1 MQKFK
6 IKPMKIKKEILN
18 YTVIFEPAEEGGFVV
33 YAPSLP
39 GCHTQGE
46 TLDEAYQMA
55 QDAILG
61 YIETLQELQEEIPKE
76 AENLIVAKIPVKI

>member
-1 MQKFK
+1 MAKKFK
-6 IKPMKIKKEILN
+6 KKILN

-33 YAPSLP
+33 HVPALP

-46 TLDEAYQMA
+46 TLDEAYKMA

-61 YIETLQELQEEIPKE
+61 YIETLRELKEEIPEESE
-76 AENLIVAKIPVKI
+76 ASIVAKIPIKI

>member
-1 MQKFK
+1 MAKK
-6 IKPMKIKKEILN
+6 IKEKILN

-33 YAPSLP
+33 HVPALP

-55 QDAILG
+55 GDAILG
-61 YIETLQELQEEIPKE
+61 YIKVLRQLKEEIPQEKE
-76 AENLIVAKIPVKI
+76 ASIVARIPVKI

>member
-1 MQKFK
+1 MAKR
-6 IKPMKIKKEILN
+6 IKKKILN

-33 YAPSLP
+33 HVPALP

-46 TLDEAYQMA
+46 TLDEAYRMA

-61 YIETLQELQEEIPKE
+61 YIEILRDFKEEIPQEKE
-76 AENLIVAKIPVKI
+76 APIIARVPVKV

>member
-1 MQKFK
+1 
-6 IKPMKIKKEILN
+6 MKKVKGKILN

-33 YAPSLP
+33 HVPALP

-46 TLDEAYQMA
+46 TLDEAYKMA

-61 YIETLQELQEEIPKE
+61 YIETLQSLKEEIPKE
-76 AENLIVAKIPVKI
+76 APTSIIAKVPVKI

>member
-1 MQKFK
+1 MARR
-6 IKPMKIKKEILN
+6 IKRRIFN

-33 YAPSLP
+33 HVPALP

-46 TLDEAYQMA
+46 TLDEAYRMA

-61 YIETLQELQEEIPKE
+61 YLKTLQDLREEIPVEKE
-76 AENLIVAKIPVKI
+76 ASIIAKIPVKL